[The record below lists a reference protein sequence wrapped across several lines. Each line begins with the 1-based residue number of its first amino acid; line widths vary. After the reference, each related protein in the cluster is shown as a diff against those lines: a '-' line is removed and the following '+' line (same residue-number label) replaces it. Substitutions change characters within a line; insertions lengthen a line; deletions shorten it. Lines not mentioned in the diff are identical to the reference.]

1 MHQTNIRHALKSGT
15 NRQGFTLIELL
26 TVILIM
32 GLLMAMILGV
42 AAIANRKNLEAKAK
56 ADLETIRTA
65 LTDYQMDV
73 GEYPGEA
80 AWTNDLEGYIRDD
93 FRFTDPWGHDYEY
106 EHDTSTSGYRIYSL
120 GSDGAEGTDET
131 NADNLEA
138 GRF

>member
-1 MHQTNIRHALKSGT
+1 MHQTRPAHALKSGPSQ
-15 NRQGFTLIELL
+15 QGFTLIELL

-42 AAIANRKNLEAKAK
+42 AAIANRKNLEAKTK

-65 LTDYQMDV
+65 LTDYEMDV
-73 GEYPGEA
+73 GEYPGAA
-80 AWTNDLEGYIRDD
+80 AWTNDLDGYIPDG
-93 FRFTDPWGHDYEY
+93 FLFTDPWGHEYEY
-106 EHDTSTSGYRIYSL
+106 EHDRSTSGYRVYSL
-120 GSDGAEGTDET
+120 GSDGLEGTEET